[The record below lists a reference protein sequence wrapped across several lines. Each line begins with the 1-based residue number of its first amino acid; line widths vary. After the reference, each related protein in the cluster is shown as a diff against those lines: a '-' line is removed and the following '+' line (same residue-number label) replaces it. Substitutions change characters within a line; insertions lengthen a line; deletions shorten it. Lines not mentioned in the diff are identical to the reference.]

1 MSHRLTH
8 CKYTLFMD
16 FSKAKIHFLSVWSA
30 VIFVCYLEVK
40 SNILISFP
48 ADERPFKC
56 TLCEYK
62 CRSKNNLIG
71 HIRNHTGEK
80 PFHCSEC
87 GRAFA
92 MKSTLD
98 QHLAAHSESRYSFI

>member
-1 MSHRLTH
+1 MIFYIEKVVRR
-8 CKYTLFMD
+8 
-16 FSKAKIHFLSVWSA
+16 FLRKNFAS
-30 VIFVCYLEVK
+30 
-40 SNILISFP
+40 

-62 CRSKNNLIG
+62 SRSRNHLIG
-71 HIRNHTGEK
+71 HIRNHTVDK

-98 QHLAAHSESRYSFI
+98 QHVAAHSENRCRL